1 MQDNVFVKLS
11 NVSKTFP
18 GVKALDNVSLELRKG
33 EVHALVGENGAGKST
48 LIKVLAGVHFPDEG
62 ANMII
67 DGEKTAI
74 KNPMDAMEKGISVIY
89 QDISLFPNLS
99 VAENIAIGNKRI
111 WGKRLKWNEIKEVA
125 KKAIEKVGAKID
137 TNKRLG
143 DLSIASQQIVA
154 IARAITFNAKLVIM
168 DEPTSS
174 LSKAEILQLY
184 KIIENMKKEGIA
196 VLFISHKFDEIY
208 TVADRVTVFRDGR
221 YIDSKP
227 ISEISEPKLIKLMV
241 GRDVQYLSLKGD
253 KIEDEEI
260 FKVKGLTKK
269 GNFKDITFNL
279 KKGEILGITGLVG
292 SGRSELAKAIFG
304 IYSVDSGTMELK
316 GKRLEIKDSKDALE
330 EGIGYVPENRHL
342 EGLVLEEPIYK
353 NMILAVMDRLTNKKG
368 MLKNE
373 EIINITKEQIK
384 SLDVRPADETM
395 KVGQLSGGNQQ
406 KVVLGKWIVSNPKLL
421 IVDEPTNGVDIGAK
435 IEIHKVLRNLTNQG
449 IGVIVISSELPEVL
463 ALSDRI
469 MVMRRGVVGGFV
481 DNNNISQ
488 EDIMSIALGT
498 ESNGEKGEI
507 KSEENSPF

>member
-174 LSKAEILQLY
+174 LSKTEILQLY

-208 TVADRVTVFRDGR
+208 TVADRVTVFRDGK
-221 YIDSKP
+221 YVDSKP

-253 KIEDEEI
+253 KL
-260 FKVKGLTKK
+260 KMKK
-269 GNFKDITFNL
+269 FL
-279 KKGEILGITGLVG
+279 
-292 SGRSELAKAIFG
+292 RSRA
-304 IYSVDSGTMELK
+304 
-316 GKRLEIKDSKDALE
+316 
-330 EGIGYVPENRHL
+330 
-342 EGLVLEEPIYK
+342 
-353 NMILAVMDRLTNKKG
+353 
-368 MLKNE
+368 
-373 EIINITKEQIK
+373 
-384 SLDVRPADETM
+384 
-395 KVGQLSGGNQQ
+395 
-406 KVVLGKWIVSNPKLL
+406 
-421 IVDEPTNGVDIGAK
+421 
-435 IEIHKVLRNLTNQG
+435 
-449 IGVIVISSELPEVL
+449 
-463 ALSDRI
+463 
-469 MVMRRGVVGGFV
+469 
-481 DNNNISQ
+481 
-488 EDIMSIALGT
+488 
-498 ESNGEKGEI
+498 
-507 KSEENSPF
+507 